1 MYKTFYGLK
10 RSPFEISPDPHFL
23 FPTSRHNEALAS
35 IYYGICRHKGF
46 VVMTG
51 EVGTGKTLLVRCL
64 LELLNRQQIA
74 FANVFNP
81 QLSDV
86 DFLRYIAG
94 DLGLK
99 LRNQPKSELLLELNH
114 FLIQRHRNGQ
124 TTVLIVDEAQHL
136 SAQVLEEV
144 RLLTNLE
151 TSQQKL
157 LQILLVGQPELE
169 QKLESHDLRQ
179 LKQRIGLRCRL
190 EPLNLEETQGYLVR
204 RLKQAGADDRAETIF
219 PAATVAVVHRYT
231 MGIPRLINTI
241 CENALITAFARR
253 SEAVLP
259 DMVEEVAREFRLG
272 QQKTPVATGEPVVK
286 REHQE
291 ILRAFVGLIE
301 SLDRANRTRTDVG
314 TEVQTAADSWPSPS
328 NAIPVKGSTTPQ

>member
-1 MYKTFYGLK
+1 MYKNFFGLT

-23 FPTSRHNEALAS
+23 FPTLHHKEALAS
-35 IYYGICRHKGF
+35 IYYGICRRKGF

-74 FANVFNP
+74 FANVFNA
-81 QLSDV
+81 QLSDI

-124 TTVLIVDEAQHL
+124 TTVLVVDEAQHL
-136 SAQVLEEV
+136 SPAVLEEI

-151 TSQQKL
+151 TSDQKL

-169 QKLESHDLRQ
+169 VKLESYELRQ
-179 LKQRIGLRCRL
+179 LKQRIGLRCHL
-190 EPLNLEETQGYLVR
+190 EPLSLEESRGYINR
-204 RLKQAGADDRAETIF
+204 RLRQAGAGDRSDTIF
-219 PAATVAVVHRYT
+219 PASSSAIIYRYSS
-231 MGIPRLINTI
+231 GIPRLINTI
-241 CENALITAFARR
+241 CENALITAFAAR
-253 SEAVLP
+253 SPEVTP
-259 DMVEEVAREFRLG
+259 EMVEEVAREFRLG
-272 QQKTPVATGEPVVK
+272 LPKASPATSLLSVPGMAS
-286 REHQE
+286 EHQSVV
-291 ILRAFVGLIE
+291 RALVSFLE
-301 SLDRANRTRTDVG
+301 TLDRATGGKLNEG
-314 TEVQTAADSWPSPS
+314 AFPSSPS
-328 NAIPVKGSTTPQ
+328 QEKSSVIPQ

>member
-1 MYKTFYGLK
+1 MYKTFFGLT

-23 FPTSRHNEALAS
+23 FPTLHHKEALAS
-35 IYYGICRHKGF
+35 IYYGICRRKGF

-74 FANVFNP
+74 FANVFNA
-81 QLSDV
+81 QLSDI

-124 TTVLIVDEAQHL
+124 TTVLVVDEAQHL
-136 SAQVLEEV
+136 SPAVLEEI

-151 TSQQKL
+151 TSEQKL

-169 QKLESHDLRQ
+169 VKLESYELRQ
-179 LKQRIGLRCRL
+179 LKQRIGLLCHL
-190 EPLNLEETQGYLVR
+190 EPLSLEETRGYINR
-204 RLKQAGADDRAETIF
+204 RLRQAGAGERSDTIF
-219 PAATVAVVHRYT
+219 LAPSSTLIHRYSS
-231 MGIPRLINTI
+231 GIPRLINTI
-241 CENALITAFARR
+241 CENALITAFAAR
-253 SEAVLP
+253 SPEVTP
-259 DMVEEVAREFRLG
+259 EMVEEVAREFRLG
-272 QQKTPVATGEPVVK
+272 LPKTGPVTSPLNVPAVAS
-286 REHQE
+286 EHQSVV
-291 ILRAFVGLIE
+291 RALVGLLE
-301 SLDRANRTRTDVG
+301 TLERAAGGRLASG
-314 TEVQTAADSWPSPS
+314 GFPSSPS
-328 NAIPVKGSTTPQ
+328 QEKGSIIPQ

>member
-1 MYKTFYGLK
+1 MYKTFFGLT

-23 FPTSRHNEALAS
+23 FPTLHHKEALAS
-35 IYYGICRHKGF
+35 IYYGICRRKGF

-74 FANVFNP
+74 FANVFNA
-81 QLSDV
+81 QLSDI

-124 TTVLIVDEAQHL
+124 TTVLVVDEAQHL
-136 SAQVLEEV
+136 SAAVLEEI

-151 TSQQKL
+151 TSDQKL

-169 QKLESHDLRQ
+169 VKLESYELRQ
-179 LKQRIGLRCRL
+179 LKQRIGLRCHL
-190 EPLNLEETQGYLVR
+190 EPLSLEDTRGYINR
-204 RLKQAGADDRAETIF
+204 RLRQAGAGDRSDTIF
-219 PAATVAVVHRYT
+219 PTSSSTIIHRYSS
-231 MGIPRLINTI
+231 GIPRLINTV
-241 CENALITAFARR
+241 CENALITAFAAR
-253 SEAVLP
+253 SPEVTP
-259 DMVEEVAREFRLG
+259 EMVEEVAREFRLG
-272 QQKTPVATGEPVVK
+272 LPKASPATSALNVPTMAS
-286 REHQE
+286 EHQSVV
-291 ILRAFVGLIE
+291 RALVGLLE
-301 SLDRANRTRTDVG
+301 TLERAAGGRLNG
-314 TEVQTAADSWPSPS
+314 GGFPSSPS
-328 NAIPVKGSTTPQ
+328 QEKGSAIPQ

>member
-1 MYKTFYGLK
+1 MYKTFFGLT

-23 FPTSRHNEALAS
+23 FPTLHHKEALAS
-35 IYYGICRHKGF
+35 IYYGICRRKGF

-74 FANVFNP
+74 FANVFNA
-81 QLSDV
+81 QLSDI

-124 TTVLIVDEAQHL
+124 TTVLVVDEAQHL
-136 SAQVLEEV
+136 SPAVLEEI

-151 TSQQKL
+151 TSEQKL

-169 QKLESHDLRQ
+169 VKLESYELRQ
-179 LKQRIGLRCRL
+179 LKQRIGLRCHL
-190 EPLNLEETQGYLVR
+190 EPLSLEETRGYINR
-204 RLKQAGADDRAETIF
+204 RLRQAGAGERSDAIV
-219 PAATVAVVHRYT
+219 PAASATIIHRYSG
-231 MGIPRLINTI
+231 GIPRLINTI
-241 CENALITAFARR
+241 CENALITSFAAR
-253 SEAVLP
+253 SPEVTP
-259 DMVEEVAREFRLG
+259 EMVEEVAREFRLG
-272 QQKTPVATGEPVVK
+272 LPKANPATSALNVPSMAS
-286 REHQE
+286 EHQSVV
-291 ILRAFVGLIE
+291 RALVGLLE
-301 SLDRANRTRTDVG
+301 TLERAAGGRLNG
-314 TEVQTAADSWPSPS
+314 GGFPSSPS
-328 NAIPVKGSTTPQ
+328 QEKGSVIPQ

>member
-23 FPTSRHNEALAS
+23 FPTLHHREALAS
-35 IYYGICRHKGF
+35 IYYGICRRKGF

-74 FANVFNP
+74 FANVFNA

-114 FLIQRHRNGQ
+114 YLIQRHRNGQ
-124 TTVLIVDEAQHL
+124 TTVLVVDEAQHL
-136 SAQVLEEV
+136 SSAVLEEV

-169 QKLESHDLRQ
+169 QKLESSDLRQ
-179 LKQRIGLRCRL
+179 LKQRIALRCRL
-190 EPLNLEETQGYLVR
+190 EPLNMEETRGYIVR
-204 RLKQAGADDRAETIF
+204 RLKQAGTDERSDSIF
-219 PAATVAVVHRYT
+219 PAASIAAIHRYSD
-231 MGIPRLINTI
+231 GIPRLINTI
-241 CENALITAFARR
+241 CENALISAFAAR
-253 SEAVLP
+253 SGAVTP
-259 DMVEEVAREFRLG
+259 EMVAEVAGEFRLG
-272 QQKTPVATGEPVVK
+272 LAKASPVASDPAVPGVK
-286 REHQE
+286 SQSESV
-291 ILRAFVGLIE
+291 LRASEDL
-301 SLDRANRTRTDVG
+301 LAT
-314 TEVQTAADSWPSPS
+314 
-328 NAIPVKGSTTPQ
+328 

>member
-10 RSPFEISPDPHFL
+10 RSPFEISPDPQFL
-23 FPTSRHNEALAS
+23 FPTLHHREALAS
-35 IYYGICRHKGF
+35 IYYGICRRKGF

-74 FANVFNP
+74 FANVFNA
-81 QLSDV
+81 QLSDL

-114 FLIQRHRNGQ
+114 YLIERHRNGQ
-124 TTVLIVDEAQHL
+124 TTVLVVDEAQHL
-136 SAQVLEEV
+136 SAAVLEEI

-169 QKLESHDLRQ
+169 EKLESHDLRQ

-190 EPLNLEETQGYLVR
+190 ESLTVEETRGYIAR
-204 RLKQAGADDRAETIF
+204 RLRQAGAGEQAEFIF
-219 PAATVAVVHRYT
+219 PAAACTAIHRCSG
-231 MGIPRLINTI
+231 GIPRLINTI
-241 CENALITAFARR
+241 CENALITAFAARC
-253 SEAVLP
+253 SEVKP
-259 DMVEEVAREFRLG
+259 EMVEEIAREFRLG
-272 QQKTPVATGEPVVK
+272 VVKSAPTTGFAATPVITGPVMTS
-286 REHQE
+286 EQ
-291 ILRAFVGLIE
+291 E
-301 SLDRANRTRTDVG
+301 SLLRTFLNLLETLERSSQGRPDGVI
-314 TEVQTAADSWPSPS
+314 WPSPAAAEKS
-328 NAIPVKGSTTPQ
+328 SVIPQ

>member
-1 MYKTFYGLK
+1 MYKNFFGLT

-23 FPTSRHNEALAS
+23 FPTLHHKEALAS
-35 IYYGICRHKGF
+35 IYYGICRRKGF

-74 FANVFNP
+74 FANVFNA
-81 QLSDV
+81 QLSDI

-124 TTVLIVDEAQHL
+124 TTVLVVDEAQHL
-136 SAQVLEEV
+136 SAAVLEEI

-151 TSQQKL
+151 TSDRKL

-169 QKLESHDLRQ
+169 LKLESYELRQ
-179 LKQRIGLRCRL
+179 LKQRIGLRCHL
-190 EPLNLEETQGYLVR
+190 EPLSLEDTRGYINR
-204 RLKQAGADDRAETIF
+204 RLRQAGAGDRSEAIF
-219 PAATVAVVHRYT
+219 PAASSTIIHRYSN
-231 MGIPRLINTI
+231 GIPRLINTI
-241 CENALITAFARR
+241 CENALITAFATR
-253 SEAVLP
+253 SPEVTP
-259 DMVEEVAREFRLG
+259 EMVEEVAREFRLG
-272 QQKTPVATGEPVVK
+272 LPKANPTTNALNGPAIAS
-286 REHQE
+286 EHQ
-291 ILRAFVGLIE
+291 LVVRALVGLLE
-301 SLDRANRTRTDVG
+301 TLERAAGGRLQG
-314 TEVQTAADSWPSPS
+314 SGFPSS
-328 NAIPVKGSTTPQ
+328 QSQEKSSVIPQ